1 MPNDLKKGLLTG
13 IAILLLIANSR
24 SGFAQTLA
32 TYGNQSISREQFLN
46 AFQKNNTNTVPT
58 EKAYS
63 EYLNLYINY
72 RLKVKAA
79 MDLRL
84 DTLPNQVN
92 EVKNFRSQIVD
103 QYINDEPSVNR
114 LVEEAFKRS
123 QTDVHLQHI
132 FISAPRSATPADTL
146 KAWQQAQAA
155 RADLKKGK
163 SFSQTAVAYSE
174 DPFAKTTQGDLGYIT
189 VFSLPYPME
198 NIAYALK
205 EGKVS
210 SIYRS
215 PNGYHIFKSLGQRKA
230 LGKIRIAQI
239 LLVFPQHPDS
249 LAKLATRQR
258 ADSLYQAIQAGANFS
273 ELAKKFSGDNL
284 SFQSGGEMP
293 EFTIGKYNAGFE
305 NAAFALAKDGE
316 VGHPIETAYG
326 YHIIKRIKRKPVPA
340 VMDKQYMALLKEQVT
355 NDPRIEVSKR
365 EMYQTVARQTALKDA
380 PLNMDQLWSL
390 TDSALQNRQLPVYPE
405 LTEQSTIFSFPE
417 KTVTVKEWL
426 NYRKSLR
433 SVPAQTNGRTAQ
445 EIFNQYRQLMLFDY
459 YKSHLEKYNRDFAY
473 QVNEFKDGNL
483 LFEIMQRNVWDKA
496 SQDSTGLRSYFNA
509 HADDYAWNPSADA
522 ILFTTGSEATA
533 TLVQSIFTLHPG
545 QWRRIQDSLTG
556 QVQTDSG
563 RFELKQLPGA
573 PSSIPPTGRFT
584 DLKKNP
590 VDQSIQFAFMIKG
603 YPDKA
608 ARSFE
613 EARGLVINDYQTFLE
628 NKWVETLAVK
638 YPVKINEKELK
649 SLHPA
654 KTAN

>member
-1 MPNDLKKGLLTG
+1 MAIFLLM
-13 IAILLLIANSR
+13 ACPR
-24 SGFAQTLA
+24 SMVAQALA
-32 TYGNQSISREQFLN
+32 TYGNQSISKEQFLS
-46 AFQKNNTNTVPT
+46 AFQKNNTNTAPT
-58 EKAYS
+58 EKAYR
-63 EYLNLYINY
+63 EYLTLYINY

-103 QYINDEPSVNR
+103 QYVNDEPSVNR
-114 LVEEAFKRS
+114 LVEEVFKRS

-132 FISAPRSATPADTL
+132 FISAPRSALPADTL
-146 KAWQQAQAA
+146 KALQQAQAA
-155 RADLKKGK
+155 LAEIRKGK

-198 NIAYALK
+198 NIAYGLK

-210 SIYRS
+210 AIYRS

-230 LGKIRIAQI
+230 YGKIRIAQI

-249 LAKLATRQR
+249 LAKLATRAR
-258 ADSLYQAIQAGANFS
+258 ADSLYQAIRAGANFS

-305 NAAFALAKDGE
+305 NAAFALAKDGDVSQPVE
-316 VGHPIETAYG
+316 SAYG

-340 VMDKQYMALLKEQVT
+340 VMDKQWMASLKEQVT

-365 EMYQTVARQTALKDA
+365 EMYQTVARQTELKDA
-380 PLNMDQLWSL
+380 SLNEEHLWSL
-390 TDSALQNRQLPVYPE
+390 TDSSLQNRKLPVYAD
-405 LTEQSTIFSFPE
+405 LTEQTTIFSFPE
-417 KTVTVKEWL
+417 KTVTVKDWL

-433 SVPAQTNGRTAQ
+433 SVPAQTNGRTAT
-445 EIFNQYRQLMLFDY
+445 ELFSQYRQLMLFDY
-459 YKSHLEKYNRDFAY
+459 YKNHLEKYNPDFAY

-496 SQDSTGLRSYFNA
+496 SQDSSGLHAYFIA
-509 HADDYAWNPSADA
+509 HADVYAWNQSADA

-533 TLVQSIFTLHPG
+533 TLVQSVFTAHPN
-545 QWRRIQDSLTG
+545 QWRKIQDSLTG

-573 PSSIPPTGRFT
+573 PTMIPASGRFT

-590 VDQSIQFAFMIKG
+590 VDQSIQFAYVIRG
-603 YPDKA
+603 YPDKTN
-608 ARSFE
+608 RSFE
-613 EARGLVINDYQTFLE
+613 EARGLVINDYQNYLE
-628 NKWVETLAVK
+628 SKWVETLAAK
-638 YPVKINEKELK
+638 YPVKINETVLK

-654 KTAN
+654 KTPN